1 MNFFDELFEIIN
13 ESDISTKFNKFQIF
27 YDKFKANEDINL
39 KRNSPA
45 QELKTPCYASFCDVV
60 SMKKFNKKTKP
71 KDKKLAFIHSVAHI
85 EFSAIDIALDAC
97 YRFDNLP
104 RTYYLDWLEVAQDE
118 IRHFNMI
125 ENLLK
130 EQGAKYGDLSV
141 HDGLFIALCKT
152 QESLVKRMALL
163 PRYMEANGLDAN
175 AHIIQKLQKEGG
187 DKELIGALNVILQ
200 EEISHVSKGDK
211 WFKFACKQLNI
222 NPSEYINIIQTFYP
236 NSFKT
241 SRELNEADRL
251 KAGFSKEE
259 LEMIKNLQ
267 KSQNA

>member
-1 MNFFDELFEIIN
+1 
-13 ESDISTKFNKFQIF
+13 
-27 YDKFKANEDINL
+27 
-39 KRNSPA
+39 
-45 QELKTPCYASFCDVV
+45 
-60 SMKKFNKKTKP
+60 
-71 KDKKLAFIHSVAHI
+71 
-85 EFSAIDIALDAC
+85 
-97 YRFDNLP
+97 
-104 RTYYLDWLEVAQDE
+104 
-118 IRHFNMI
+118 MI

-200 EEISHVSKGDK
+200 EKISHVSKGDK

-222 NPSEYINIIQTFYP
+222 NPSEYINIIQTLYP

-259 LEMIKNLQ
+259 LEMIKKFTKVSKCIKFILSDTQKRKRKIKTQAKTLVESLLHVAKKMQNLWH
-267 KSQNA
+267 KGY